1 VAVETTADL
10 LDQLRDEIG
19 FDVDGG
25 DATLLGW
32 LNSRHRRM
40 VSRAECYRKAW
51 TVSGGTVAGQ
61 ADYVLPSDVLAIKAL
76 SLDGVPLERTKR
88 ADLVAVRSS
97 LAVFVGSGVVVAQ
110 GANDAAAETLT
121 IYPTPDVGGSEIEGF
136 GPVRAPEL
144 TVSGVAGAG
153 ATNSPVVPPEFFEA
167 LVHGAASPGMRR
179 TEARHSEA
187 DAYDMDFTAATE
199 ELRRQSRARWRN
211 GPAQIEVRWP

>member
-40 VSRAECYRKAW
+40 VSRAKCYRKSW
-51 TVSGGTVAGQ
+51 SVPGGTVADQ
-61 ADYVLPSDVLAIKAL
+61 SDYVIPSDVLEIDAL
-76 SLDGVPLERTKR
+76 ALDGVALERTR
-88 ADLVAVRSS
+88 RSNIVAVRSS
-97 LAVFVGSGVVVAQ
+97 LAVFVGSGSVVAQ
-110 GANDAAAETLT
+110 GANDAAAEVLT
-121 IYPTPDVGGSEIEGF
+121 IYPTPDVGGTEIEGF

-144 TVSGVAGAG
+144 TVSGIAGAG

-179 TEARHSEA
+179 TEGRHADA
-187 DAYDMDFTAATE
+187 DAYDLDFTAATE
-199 ELRRQSRARWRN
+199 ELRRQSRSRWRN
-211 GPAQIEVRWP
+211 GPAMIEVRWP